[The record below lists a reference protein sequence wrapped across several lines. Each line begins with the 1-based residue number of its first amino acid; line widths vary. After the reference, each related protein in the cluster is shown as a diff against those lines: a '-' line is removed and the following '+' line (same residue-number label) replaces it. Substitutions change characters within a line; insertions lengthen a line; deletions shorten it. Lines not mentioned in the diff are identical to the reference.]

1 MNPNFTS
8 QAGTQS
14 LLNQAYANGQARTR
28 SINAQSLNSQNIYNQ
43 STNQANQAFG
53 TANNQLAQANQAR
66 TNMSNYVSSL
76 PSYRNMYSNY
86 FNQGQ
91 SALGYNPAT
100 TNAAS
105 QNSANIAEAYA
116 NVPRAAQQMSNYSGA
131 TAGQETQNLSNMAG
145 NLSTANAQANQL
157 YQNQLAA
164 QQNVL
169 GYANQA
175 SNTAVTGE
183 QNKIGAYNDIL
194 TGANQTYANANQTYS
209 NAVSQM
215 QAAGQ
220 TMSSIMQTASQQG
233 YYNAQQIAAIQNAHN
248 NYVNA
253 QAAAEQAAVKAQ
265 VAPSIIAANQAQAA
279 MQRQSIVKGFLNS
292 NPTTTARNMANA
304 LNIPVSM
311 AGAYLTAMK
320 SQGIPVT
327 QGQGLSIGLGNSN
340 GLQASG
346 NPQFS
351 YGGLQGTGNPQ
362 FSYGGSQ

>member
-1 MNPNFTS
+1 MNPNLATQS
-8 QAGTQS
+8 GTQQAI
-14 LLNQAYANGQARTR
+14 NQAYQSGQARTR
-28 SINAQSLNSQNIYNQ
+28 AINAQSANDQNIYGQ
-43 STNQANQAFG
+43 SVNQANQAYG
-53 TANNQLAQANQAR
+53 TANNQLQQANQAR
-66 TNMSNYVSSL
+66 ANMSNYVNNL

-145 NLSTANAQANQL
+145 NLSGASAQANQL

-164 QQNVL
+164 QANVL

-175 SNTAVTGE
+175 SNVATTGE

-194 TGANQTYANANQTYS
+194 TGANTTYANANQTYA
-209 NAVSQM
+209 NATAQM

-233 YYNAQQIAAIQNAHN
+233 YYNAQQISALQNAHS
-248 NYVNA
+248 NYVSA
-253 QAAAEQAAVKAQ
+253 QAAATRAAAAASM
-265 VAPSIIAANQAQAA
+265 APSTIAANQAQAA
-279 MQRQSIVKGFLNS
+279 ANRQSIIGAFLHS
-292 NPTTTARNMANA
+292 NPNTTAQNMANA
-304 LNIPVSM
+304 LGIPLDQ
-311 AGAYLTAMK
+311 AGAYLTGMGNRGLSVGTNNGSGISLGNALNNNRNVQGA
-320 SQGIPVT
+320 SGIPL
-327 QGQGLSIGLGNSN
+327 QG
-340 GLQASG
+340 
-346 NPQFS
+346 S
-351 YGGLQGTGNPQ
+351 YGGALQ
-362 FSYGGSQ
+362 